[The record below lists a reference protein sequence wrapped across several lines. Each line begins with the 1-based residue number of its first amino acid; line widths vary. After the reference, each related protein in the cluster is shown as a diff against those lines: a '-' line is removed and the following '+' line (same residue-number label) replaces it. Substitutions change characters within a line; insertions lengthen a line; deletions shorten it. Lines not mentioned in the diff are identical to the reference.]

1 MLFEVTGVCVCES
14 VCLCVCVCVCARA
27 RGGLNKYIIGVEFQV
42 HILTQFERLQRCQSS
57 SMTLRTHKLRADHSR
72 IK

>member
-42 HILTQFERLQRCQSS
+42 HILTLVSRVDKCFSQRS
-57 SMTLRTHKLRADHSR
+57 L
-72 IK
+72 